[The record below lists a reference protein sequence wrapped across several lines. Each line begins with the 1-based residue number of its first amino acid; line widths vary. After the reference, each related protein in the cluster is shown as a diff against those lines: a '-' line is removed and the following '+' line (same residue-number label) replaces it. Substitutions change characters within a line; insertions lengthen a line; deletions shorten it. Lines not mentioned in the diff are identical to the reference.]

1 MPLFPKIAFNT
12 LIQIIGRAAVI
23 GFTIITTALL
33 TRRLGVAG
41 YGDYV
46 FITAF
51 VMFFSSMS
59 DWGTG
64 IIAVREASRRETRK
78 RRNAELFGRK
88 NAEGGV
94 EEVIFGNS
102 LLLRLGLALIS
113 FLIINFLIRFFPQFS
128 GLTLPATIA
137 STLLFFWSLRTSCH
151 IVFQTKLRFDQHVL
165 AEIFASGIFFL
176 FLVFILTFSSSLTW
190 IFLVLSFSSLLATIL
205 ALVLAK
211 RLTNFVFQPDL
222 QVIKRIFFEALPTGA
237 LLLVFSIYNRV
248 DIFILQ
254 SLKGAEP
261 VGIYGLAYKVHDNLV
276 LGAAYLA
283 SAFFPIFS
291 RYADSSGL
299 HSRLTQIYKKLFDI
313 LLLAGTSLLAFVLIF
328 APLIIQIIGGQEFSA
343 SILALRILVFG
354 TFFAYFNHL
363 TGYSLIALGKQRV
376 SLVIAIVGLVW
387 NVGLNLLFIPKYSYL
402 AAASITIATEGLV
415 LILTS
420 SYLAKRFNLKPSFS
434 FHRTLVE
441 LIKTRGKIF

>member
-1 MPLFPKIAFNT
+1 VVIA
-12 LIQIIGRAAVI
+12 
-23 GFTIITTALL
+23 FTIITTALL
-33 TRRLGVAG
+33 TRTLGVAG
-41 YGDYV
+41 YGDYI

-51 VMFFSSMS
+51 VMFFSSLS

-64 IIAVREASRRETRK
+64 IIAVRESSKARE
-78 RRNAELFGRK
+78 L
-88 NAEGGV
+88 
-94 EEVIFGNS
+94 EEKVFGNA
-102 LLLRLGLALIS
+102 LILRLGMAIIS
-113 FLIINFLIRFFPQFS
+113 FLIVNFLIRFLPQFS
-128 GLTLPATIA
+128 RLILPATVA

-165 AEIFASGIFFL
+165 AEVFASGIFFL
-176 FLVFILTFSSSLTW
+176 FLVFVLSFSSSLTW
-190 IFLVLSFSSLLATIL
+190 IFLVLSLSSLMATIL

-211 RLTNFVFQPDL
+211 RLTRFIFQLDP
-222 QVIKRIFFEALPTGA
+222 QIIKNIFLEALPTGA

-254 SLKGAEP
+254 SFKGAEP
-261 VGIYGLAYKVHDNLV
+261 VGIYGLAYKVHENLV

-291 RYADSSGL
+291 RYVGSSGL
-299 HSRLTQIYKKLFDI
+299 HSRLTLIYQKLFDI
-313 LLLAGTSLLAFVLIF
+313 LLLAGILLLAFILVF
-328 APLIIQIIGGQEFSA
+328 APLIIQVIGGQEFSA
-343 SILALRILVFG
+343 SSLALRILVFG
-354 TFFAYFNHL
+354 TFVAYFNHL

-376 SLVIAIVGLVW
+376 SLAIAIIALAW

-420 SYLAKRFNLKPSFS
+420 SYLAKKFNLKPSFS